1 MSGSRENV
9 TRQSVRQNRKPKK
22 KIKKK
27 ERKKKRERGEEHV
40 STASL
45 SSVISEQAIKVIF
58 SSKLRYIVHVTM
70 EYFCI
75 LIYLHDVSLA

>member
-22 KIKKK
+22 KNQKKR
-27 ERKKKRERGEEHV
+27 EEKKRERGEEHV

-58 SSKLRYIVHVTM
+58 SSKLRCHVHVTM
-70 EYFCI
+70 DF
-75 LIYLHDVSLA
+75 VF

>member
-22 KIKKK
+22 NQKK
-27 ERKKKRERGEEHV
+27 ERKKNERGEEHV

-58 SSKLRYIVHVTM
+58 SSKLRCHVHVTM
-70 EYFCI
+70 DF
-75 LIYLHDVSLA
+75 VF

>member
-22 KIKKK
+22 KNQKK
-27 ERKKKRERGEEHV
+27 ERKKKERGEEHV

-45 SSVISEQAIKVIF
+45 SSVISEQALKVIF
-58 SSKLRYIVHVTM
+58 SSKKN
-70 EYFCI
+70 
-75 LIYLHDVSLA
+75 